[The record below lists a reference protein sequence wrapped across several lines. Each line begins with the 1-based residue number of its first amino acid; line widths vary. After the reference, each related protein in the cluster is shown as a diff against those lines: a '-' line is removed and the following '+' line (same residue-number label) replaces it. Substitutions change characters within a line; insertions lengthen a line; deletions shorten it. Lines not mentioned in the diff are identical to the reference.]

1 MKKGVTLSNIEHI
14 DCASHKIQ
22 NILKE
27 GLKAQETVVIAI
39 TKCKKM
45 ATHFH
50 NSNTAQD
57 ELKAIQ
63 KRLNQTPLKIL
74 QECTTRW
81 NSTFYTLERILQVKE
96 SLCLYAST
104 NNKIPQLTSEEWML
118 IDKVITLLRP
128 FEEVT
133 KELSAADVSVPSL
146 IPLIA
151 TLERILNDFDSTD
164 ELIGDTTAVLK
175 QELFN
180 KFSFLENEVLFI
192 TTTFIDPR
200 YKVKFFKN
208 TLTKERVICYILELL
223 EDSQA
228 GASSSSRS
236 PNSKRARLDK
246 TDDSGEKKP
255 LSLKDTMTSLMDTSD
270 SRAVARG
277 GHCGAMPYLE
287 TTMPYLKN
295 I

>member
-1 MKKGVTLSNIEHI
+1 
-14 DCASHKIQ
+14 
-22 NILKE
+22 
-27 GLKAQETVVIAI
+27 
-39 TKCKKM
+39 M

-50 NSNTAQD
+50 HSNTAQD

-74 QECTTRW
+74 QKCTTRW
-81 NSTFYTLERILQVKE
+81 NSTFYMLERILQVKE
-96 SLCLYAST
+96 SLYLYAST

-133 KELSAADVSVPSL
+133 KELSAADVSVSSL

-151 TLERILNDFDSTD
+151 SLERILNDFDSTD

-192 TTTFIDPR
+192 TATFNDPR
-200 YKVKFFKN
+200 SKVIFFLN
-208 TLTKERVICYILELL
+208 TLTKERVIRHILELL

-228 GASSSSRS
+228 GAPSSSRS

-246 TDDSGEKKP
+246 TDDFGEKKP
-255 LSLKDTMTSLMDTSD
+255 LSLKDTMTSLMATSD
-270 SRAVARG
+270 SDIEDVDDIPLIGYKKSIGNIFIKLELLFSARFSKIEFS
-277 GHCGAMPYLE
+277 PDLDV
-287 TTMPYLKN
+287 LVS
-295 I
+295 